1 MAALLQQALERT
13 EINKLPKAIQN
24 KLEKVLSEQQTE
36 IDSLKSQHERY
47 KADCEQQYF
56 SLEKKLAESQEQF
69 LSQSKEYHSIKEEN
83 GRLVEELKKLKD
95 IEEEQGTTQESKP
108 PRAKYEIEAENRE
121 LSRSLE
127 KRSQEVENLSEDL
140 KRLNDKLVETNTI
153 KMELQLKLDELQ
165 SSEVSIQYREKRM
178 EQEKELLQNQNTW
191 LNSELKSKTDEL
203 NSLSRDKG
211 KEILE
216 LKCSLESK
224 KEEVTRLQDQVN
236 TLKKNND
243 NMQKSTED
251 LMNKLK
257 EAKDQRA
264 SMEEK
269 YRNELNA
276 NLKLCNLYK
285 NAAADSE
292 VKNAE
297 LNRAVEELNKLLKEA
312 MEANKGTDK
321 KLSELQSV
329 REKAESDLHE
339 KVRHLEKELENANT
353 RLADFKRRGV
363 PALTEEELTN
373 LSPTAAAV
381 AKIVKPGMKLM
392 ELYNAFVE
400 AQDQL
405 HLEKLESKRVHKVLD
420 EIVLEVENKA
430 PILKRQREEYENMQ
444 KSMSS
449 LCAKLEQAMKEVHR
463 LQREIDEANKRALGL
478 ERDKQRS
485 ERQLADVSE
494 QVRVLLLE
502 VEEARGN
509 QVVRE
514 DVSSAVSSSSEVQG
528 SRQVAFRSVQ
538 ELQQQNQNMLAQIR
552 DLEEQRERDQNQA
565 KTARKTELEQS
576 LEKVQKEL
584 EQIKEQLNHQKQLA
598 DSATRQRDMYRILL
612 QTAGVELP
620 PQGSD
625 TGSQTTTASRPG
637 PVATRSTPLRAA
649 AAESVQATQAKAALK
664 QLNDAFTTYK
674 KEKAE
679 NDKLLNEQIERLHGQ
694 VSDLLSQKAKLSSQ
708 LEFAYKRY
716 EMLQDNVNGFRRET
730 EALRERNQKM
740 TATHQR
746 HEQIIH
752 TMTQD
757 LREANEKLAM
767 AELRLENIRKEKD
780 ILKQVENRL
789 AQEKESILTEQR
801 GQNLLLTNLKSIQLT
816 MERSETETKQRYSNQ
831 IQRLEK
837 EIVQLKKKLEQEVEQ
852 RHALERHQDTQLL
865 EAKKQLETQTALHQ
879 KTKELLR
886 TAEQQ
891 VTSMRQQL
899 NNNENQSSAPKQPV
913 RTLPRVSA
921 PGVPQQEVD
930 ELRACLQQAE
940 EQNSDLNE
948 RLKNANTNLEQY
960 RSMVL
965 SLEESVNKEKQL
977 AEQARTSTENQ
988 LKTAR
993 ELNQQL
999 EARLVEAEKEKLE
1012 LQEEKRKAVES
1023 IEERVKELKRSL
1035 TDMQTELQDALQ
1047 RAVEAVA
1054 QEQRAT
1060 QDSKLQAKLAAEAQ
1074 NKYERELML
1083 HAADVEALQA
1093 TKKQGQLSVQSLKQL
1108 EEKAQKA
1115 ASELRQGR
1123 VDWEQKEKRLKEELS
1138 KEQKRAEELQKQ
1150 NTMLHDQME
1159 NLSSKIIASTQQQTA
1174 RESSLNI
1181 SLNEEGKSHEQI
1193 LDILRFV
1200 RREKEIAETRR
1211 EVAEVETLRY
1221 KQRMEYLEGELK
1233 ELQDSLNVEREKL
1246 QVATKTLAQQEDV
1259 MKRMESM
1266 SALTETN
1273 KMLKNEKNRLEHELQ
1288 QTQAKLRK
1296 LEADIKPLQDSNAEL
1311 SEKSGMLQ
1319 AEKRLLEEDVKR
1331 LKTRTQQLL
1340 NQQKD
1345 SDQEESKRLHS
1356 EREAHLK
1363 RIQQLIE
1370 ETGKLKNELARSQ
1383 ASITTAQSQVQNLQE
1398 SLGKVTTERDNLKKE
1413 LEAKTVD
1420 IQEKLKTITQVKK
1433 IGRRYKTQY
1442 EELKEQHDKMVAE
1455 AASKPAQEHEDR
1467 QASVQEIQNLKSS
1480 LSQTQN
1486 RTSELE
1492 TQLDSIQK
1500 TVQER
1505 EAEVKSLQE
1514 QLAQVQPELS
1524 RLRAEIQE
1532 KSNLEEQLRQQ
1543 IADKEE
1549 KTKKAFMGA
1558 KQKINQLNSAKE
1570 QLAKENEELKQQRE
1584 ELEVRMSALK
1594 SQYEGRLSR
1603 QERELRELREQQERH
1618 GDQKDE
1624 AQEPGQSK
1632 VQEAQRS
1639 SDARQIT
1646 LKPTPAAD
1654 RGSAS
1659 ASEPPTANIK
1669 PTPVA
1674 AAPSKPSPI
1683 AGSKSTPRASIRPMI
1698 TPGPVTT
1705 PTATVMPTTQVET
1718 QEALQSTESPMEHV
1732 TVFGSTSGSVRSTSP
1747 NIQTTQPI
1755 LSLQQSQA
1763 TAFVQPTQQQTSP
1776 EPATTIMEAVHS
1788 SQMER
1793 PSTSTAV
1800 FGTVSATAGSS
1811 VPKRVREEEQES
1823 STEVTDTTQDDPTH
1837 PPITKKLRIIR
1848 RIGLEVSSDASG
1860 TEESNDAMGEAPGES
1875 QQPPDASEEAYPVL
1889 GEGDEESLS
1898 QSVPM
1903 DQVSESHPSESQI
1916 SGQDSSEDYKHD
1928 VIIIETDSGTEEEE
1942 EEQGEP
1948 GEYEDDDAE
1957 DEDDEDG
1964 DGGMAEAAED
1974 SNEGSGSADANEAY
1988 EGDEAEGDGAADP
2001 GMDNEESQEASDSI
2015 QKQVDSQS
2023 SGEASVSTLESFP
2036 AEPVRDHQPVPST
2049 TTTTSSLAPRLPQPP
2064 RRSHHTPPPR
2074 LNIHPVPEL
2083 GPPIMQRQ
2091 SGQSRRPS
2099 MSRVP
2104 QLTPGIAS
2112 MQHFFDDDD
2121 RMVPSTPTL
2130 VVPHRTDG
2138 FAEAIHSPQVAGVPR
2153 FRFGPPEDMMPQA
2166 SSSHSDLS
2174 HLATHGG
2181 LGMYESPLF
2190 LPAHEEESGGRS
2202 VPTTPLQV
2210 AAPVT
2215 VFTESHPSD
2224 VSETASQ
2231 SVPMVSTSTTSLT
2244 APGEAVPG
2252 DDGDDVFVG
2261 EAESEGTS
2269 SEACL
2274 EGQSEL
2280 ESAQPTDDASMPS
2293 TSQEPTS
2300 SSADTSTSTGQAK
2313 PASRLLPQHQ
2323 LPRRNQ
2329 IIRRGYDPVF
2339 LHPSSYSYLYSQYII
2354 NHISHKK

>member
-1 MAALLQQALERT
+1 MLQCVGEMAALLQQALERA
-13 EINKLPKAIQN
+13 EINKLPKALQN
-24 KLEKVLSEQQTE
+24 KLEKVLSDQQTE
-36 IDSLKSQHERY
+36 IDSLKSHHEKH

-56 SLEKKLAESQEQF
+56 NLEKKLAETQEQF

-83 GRLVEELKKLKD
+83 GRLSEELKKLKD
-95 IEEEQGTTQESKP
+95 IEEEQGKTPESKP

-121 LSRSLE
+121 LSRMLE

-165 SSEVSIQYREKRM
+165 SSKVSIEYREKRM

-191 LNSELKSKTDEL
+191 LNTELKSKTDEL
-203 NSLSRDKG
+203 FTLSREKG

-216 LKCSLESK
+216 LRCSLESK

-243 NMQKSTED
+243 SMQKSTED

-257 EAKDQRA
+257 EAKDQRT

-269 YRNELNA
+269 YCNELNA

-285 NAAADSE
+285 GAASDAE
-292 VKNAE
+292 AKNGE
-297 LNRAVEELNKLLKEA
+297 LNRAVEELNKLLKDA
-312 MEANKGTDK
+312 VEANKDTQK
-321 KLSELQSV
+321 KLSELAGM
-329 REKAESDLHE
+329 REKAESELHE
-339 KVRHLEKELENANT
+339 KVRNLEKELENADT

-363 PALTEEELTN
+363 PAFTEEELTSM
-373 LSPTAAAV
+373 SPTAAAV

-405 HLEKLESKRVHKVLD
+405 HLEKLENKRVNKVLD
-420 EIVLEVENKA
+420 EIVLEVETKA
-430 PILKRQREEYENMQ
+430 PILKRQREEYEKMQ
-444 KSMSS
+444 KSMNS

-463 LQREIDEANKRALGL
+463 LEKEREEANKRALEL

-485 ERQLADVSE
+485 QRQLADMSE
-494 QVRVLLLE
+494 QVCVLLVEL
-502 VEEARGN
+502 EEARGN

-514 DVSSAVSSSSEVQG
+514 DVSSVVSSSSEVQG
-528 SRQVAFRSVQ
+528 SRQVAFRTIQ
-538 ELQQQNQNMLAQIR
+538 ELQQQNQNLLAQIR
-552 DLEEQRERDQNQA
+552 DLEEQTERDQNQA
-565 KTARKTELEQS
+565 KTSRQTELEQS
-576 LEKVQKEL
+576 IEKVQKEL
-584 EQIKEQLNHQKQLA
+584 EQFKEQRNHQKQLA
-598 DSATRQRDMYRILL
+598 DSAIRQRDMYRILL

-620 PQGSD
+620 PQGSEGA
-625 TGSQTTTASRPG
+625 GSQSSTTSRPA
-637 PVATRSTPLRAA
+637 PMPTRYPLRAA
-649 AAESVQATQAKAALK
+649 ATESVQATQAKAALK
-664 QLNDAFTTYK
+664 QLNDTFTTYK

-679 NDKLLNEQIERLHGQ
+679 NDKLLNEQIERLRSQ
-694 VSDLLSQKAKLSSQ
+694 VSHLLSQKAKLSSQ
-708 LEFAYKRY
+708 LEFACKRY
-716 EMLQDNVNGFRRET
+716 EMLQENVNAYRREI
-730 EALRERNQKM
+730 EALRERSQKM

-752 TMTQD
+752 TITQD

-767 AELRLENIRKEKD
+767 AEMRIENIRKERD

-816 MERSETETKQRYSNQ
+816 MERSETETKQRYNNQ

-837 EIVQLKKKLEQEVEQ
+837 EIIQLKKKLEQEVEQ
-852 RHALERHQDTQLL
+852 RHTIERNQDTKLL
-865 EAKKQLETQTALHQ
+865 EAKKQLEAQTVLYQ

-886 TAEQQ
+886 SAEQQ
-891 VTSMRQQL
+891 VTSLRPQL
-899 NNNENQSSAPKQPV
+899 NNNDNQNTTPIQPV
-913 RTLPRVSA
+913 RTVPRA

-930 ELRACLQQAE
+930 ELRTRLQQAE
-940 EQNSDLNE
+940 EQNSDLKE
-948 RLKNANTNLEQY
+948 RLKNTTTNVEQY

-977 AEQARTSTENQ
+977 AEQTRSSTDSQ
-988 LKTAR
+988 LKAVQ

-999 EARLVEAEKEKLE
+999 EARLAEAEKEKLE
-1012 LQEEKRKAVES
+1012 LQEEKMKAVES
-1023 IEERVKELKRSL
+1023 VEERVKELKRSV
-1035 TDMQTELQDALQ
+1035 TDMQTELQEALQ
-1047 RAVEAVA
+1047 RAAAAVT
-1054 QEQRAT
+1054 QEQIAT

-1093 TKKQGQLSVQSLKQL
+1093 AKKQGQLSAQNRKQL

-1115 ASELRQGR
+1115 ETELCQIRTK
-1123 VDWEQKEKRLKEELS
+1123 WEQQEKRLKEDLS
-1138 KEQKRAEELQKQ
+1138 KEQRRAEELQKQ
-1150 NTMLHDQME
+1150 NSMLHEQME
-1159 NLSSKIIASTQQQTA
+1159 NLNSKMITSVQQQAA
-1174 RESSLNI
+1174 RECSLNI
-1181 SLNEEGKSHEQI
+1181 SLNEEGKSHDQI
-1193 LDILRFV
+1193 QEILRFV
-1200 RREKEIAETRR
+1200 RREKEIAETRL
-1211 EVAEVETLRY
+1211 EVAQVETLRY
-1221 KQRMEYLEGELK
+1221 KQRMEYLEGEMK
-1233 ELQDSLNVEREKL
+1233 ELQDSLTAEREKL
-1246 QVATKTLAQQEDV
+1246 QVTAKTMAQQED
-1259 MKRMESM
+1259 MIKRMESM

-1288 QTQAKLRK
+1288 QTRAKIRK
-1296 LEADIKPLQDSNAEL
+1296 LEADIKPLQDSNSEL

-1340 NQQKD
+1340 SQQKD
-1345 SDQEESKRLHS
+1345 SDQEESKKLHS

-1363 RIQQLIE
+1363 RIQQLTE
-1370 ETGKLKNELARSQ
+1370 ETGKLKNEVARSQ
-1383 ASITTAQSQVQNLQE
+1383 VSISTTQSQVQNLQD
-1398 SLGKVTTERDNLKKE
+1398 SLGKVTTERDSLKKE
-1413 LEAKTVD
+1413 LEAKTLD

-1442 EELKEQHDKMVAE
+1442 EELKEQHDKMVAD
-1455 AASKPAQEHEDR
+1455 AAAKPTQQEEH
-1467 QASVQEIQNLKSS
+1467 QATVQEIENLKRS
-1480 LSQTQN
+1480 LSQAQS

-1492 TQLDSIQK
+1492 TQLDSKQK
-1500 TVQER
+1500 TVQEL

-1514 QLAQVQPELS
+1514 QLAQVQPELT
-1524 RLRAEIQE
+1524 RIRAELQD
-1532 KSNLEEQLRQQ
+1532 KSKLEEQLRQQ

-1570 QLAKENEELKQQRE
+1570 RLSKENEELKLQRE
-1584 ELEVRMSALK
+1584 ELEVRVSALK

-1618 GDQKDE
+1618 GDQRDE
-1624 AQEPGQSK
+1624 AQEPSQSK
-1632 VQEAQRS
+1632 AQDAQRS
-1639 SDARQIT
+1639 SEARQIT

-1659 ASEPPTANIK
+1659 TSEPPTANIK

-1674 AAPSKPSPI
+1674 GAPSKPSPI

-1698 TPGPVTT
+1698 TPAPVTT
-1705 PTATVMPTTQVET
+1705 PTATVMPTTQLET
-1718 QEALQSTESPMEHV
+1718 QEALQSTESQIEHV

-1755 LSLQQSQA
+1755 INLQQSQA
-1763 TAFVQPTQQQTSP
+1763 TAFVQPTQQQASQ
-1776 EPATTIMEAVHS
+1776 EAAATIMEAVHS

-1800 FGTVSATAGSS
+1800 FGTVSATTSSS

-1823 STEVTDTTQDDPTH
+1823 SSTEVTDNTQEDPAH
-1837 PPITKKLRIIR
+1837 PPIAKKLRIVR
-1848 RIGLEVSSDASG
+1848 RVGLEDASG
-1860 TEESNDAMGEAPGES
+1860 TEESNDTMGETSAEVY
-1875 QQPPDASEEAYPVL
+1875 QPPDASEEGYPVL
-1889 GEGDEESLS
+1889 GKADEESLS

-1903 DQVSESHPSESQI
+1903 DQVSESQPSESQI
-1916 SGQDSSEDYKHD
+1916 SGQESSEDYKQD
-1928 VIIIETDSGTEEEE
+1928 IIVIETDSGTEEEE
-1942 EEQGEP
+1942 QEEP
-1948 GEYEDDDAE
+1948 GQYEEDDDAE
-1957 DEDDEDG
+1957 DDEEEDEDG
-1964 DGGMAEAAED
+1964 DEGMAEAAED
-1974 SNEGSGSADANEAY
+1974 SNEGGGSGDANEAY
-1988 EGDEAEGDGAADP
+1988 EEDEAEDGGAADP
-2001 GMDNEESQEASDSI
+2001 GIDNEESQEASDSI
-2015 QKQVDSQS
+2015 QKQADSQS
-2023 SGEASVSTLESFP
+2023 SGEASISTMEPLP
-2036 AEPVRDHQPVPST
+2036 AAEPVREQQPVPST
-2049 TTTTSSLAPRLPQPP
+2049 TTSSLGPRLPQSP
-2064 RRSHHTPPPR
+2064 RRPHHTPPPR

-2104 QLTPGIAS
+2104 QLTPGIGS
-2112 MQHFFDDDD
+2112 TQHFFDDDD

-2153 FRFGPPEDMMPQA
+2153 FRFGPPEDLMPQA

-2190 LPAHEEESGGRS
+2190 LPSHDDESGGRS

-2224 VSETASQ
+2224 VAETASQ
-2231 SVPMVSTSTTSLT
+2231 SVPMVSTSTASLT
-2244 APGEAVPG
+2244 APGEAVTG
-2252 DDGDDVFVG
+2252 DDGDDVFVA

-2269 SEACL
+2269 GEACL
-2274 EGQSEL
+2274 ESQSEM
-2280 ESAQPTDDASMPS
+2280 ESAQPSDDASLPS

-2300 SSADTSTSTGQAK
+2300 SSADTCTTSSGQTK

-2323 LPRRNQ
+2323 LSGRSQ
-2329 IIRRGYDPVF
+2329 LIRRGMGFSRGGRGRGLNRGTP
-2339 LHPSSYSYLYSQYII
+2339 I
-2354 NHISHKK
+2354 

>member
-47 KADCEQQYF
+47 KADC
-56 SLEKKLAESQEQF
+56 
-69 LSQSKEYHSIKEEN
+69 
-83 GRLVEELKKLKD
+83 GD
-95 IEEEQGTTQESKP
+95 KP

-121 LSRSLE
+121 LSRLLE

-165 SSEVSIQYREKRM
+165 SSEVSIQYRKKRM

-203 NSLSRDKG
+203 YALSRDKG
-211 KEILE
+211 KEILQ

-257 EAKDQRA
+257 EAKVQRA

-285 NAAADSE
+285 NAATDSE
-292 VKNAE
+292 VKSAE
-297 LNRAVEELNKLLKEA
+297 LSRAVEELNKLLKEA
-312 MEANKGTDK
+312 MEANKGTEK

-339 KVRHLEKELENANT
+339 KVGHLEEELENANT
-353 RLADFKRRGV
+353 RLADLKRRGV

-405 HLEKLESKRVHKVLD
+405 HLEKLENKHVHKVLD
-420 EIVLEVENKA
+420 EIVLEVETKA

-444 KSMSS
+444 KSMTS

-463 LQREIDEANKRALGL
+463 LQKETDEANKRALGL

-485 ERQLADVSE
+485 ERQLADMSE
-494 QVRVLLLE
+494 QVCVLLVE

-514 DVSSAVSSSSEVQG
+514 DVSSAVSSSSELQG
-528 SRQVAFRSVQ
+528 SRQVAFRSIQ

-565 KTARKTELEQS
+565 KTARQTELERS

-612 QTAGVELP
+612 QTAGVEQNCLFFFFDLLT
-620 PQGSD
+620 QV
-625 TGSQTTTASRPG
+625 RPG
-637 PVATRSTPLRAA
+637 PMATRSTPLRAA

-708 LEFAYKRY
+708 LEFAFKRY
-716 EMLQDNVNGFRRET
+716 DMLQDNVNGFRREI
-730 EALRERNQKM
+730 EAHREKNQKM

-752 TMTQD
+752 TMTLD

-767 AELRLENIRKEKD
+767 AELRIENIRKERD

-789 AQEKESILTEQR
+789 AQEKESVLTEQR

-816 MERSETETKQRYSNQ
+816 MERSETDAKQRYNNQ

-837 EIVQLKKKLEQEVEQ
+837 EIVQLKKKLEQEVER

-865 EAKKQLETQTALHQ
+865 EAKKQLEAQTTLHQ

-891 VTSMRQQL
+891 VTSMRRQL
-899 NNNENQSSAPKQPV
+899 NNNENQSTAPKQPV
-913 RTLPRVSA
+913 RTLPR
-921 PGVPQQEVD
+921 EVD
-930 ELRACLQQAE
+930 ELRSCLQQVE
-940 EQNSDLNE
+940 EQSSDLKE
-948 RLKNANTNLEQY
+948 RLKKANTNLEQY

-977 AEQARTSTENQ
+977 AEQARTSTDSQ

-1012 LQEEKRKAVES
+1012 LQEEKMKAVES
-1023 IEERVKELKRSL
+1023 VEERVKELKRSM

-1093 TKKQGQLSVQSLKQL
+1093 AKKQGQQSVQTLKQF

-1200 RREKEIAETRR
+1200 RREKEIAETRL

-1246 QVATKTLAQQEDV
+1246 QVTTKTLAQQEDI
-1259 MKRMESM
+1259 MKRMEGM

-1288 QTQAKLRK
+1288 QTQAKMRK

-1340 NQQKD
+1340 SQQKD
-1345 SDQEESKRLHS
+1345 SDQEESKKLHS

-1363 RIQQLIE
+1363 RIQQLTE
-1370 ETGKLKNELARSQ
+1370 ETGKLKNEVARSVS
-1383 ASITTAQSQVQNLQE
+1383 SITTAQSQVQTLQD

-1442 EELKEQHDKMVAE
+1442 EELKEQHDKMVVE
-1455 AASKPAQEHEDR
+1455 AASKPAQEHEDH

-1524 RLRAEIQE
+1524 RLRAELQE

-1659 ASEPPTANIK
+1659 TSEPPTANIK

-1674 AAPSKPSPI
+1674 AAPNKPSPI

-1800 FGTVSATAGSS
+1800 FGTGT
-1811 VPKRVREEEQES
+1811 KNNEE
-1823 STEVTDTTQDDPTH
+1823 V
-1837 PPITKKLRIIR
+1837 
-1848 RIGLEVSSDASG
+1848 
-1860 TEESNDAMGEAPGES
+1860 
-1875 QQPPDASEEAYPVL
+1875 
-1889 GEGDEESLS
+1889 
-1898 QSVPM
+1898 
-1903 DQVSESHPSESQI
+1903 
-1916 SGQDSSEDYKHD
+1916 
-1928 VIIIETDSGTEEEE
+1928 
-1942 EEQGEP
+1942 
-1948 GEYEDDDAE
+1948 YEDDDA
-1957 DEDDEDG
+1957 EDDEDG
-1964 DGGMAEAAED
+1964 DGGMTEAAEE

-1988 EGDEAEGDGAADP
+1988 EGDEAEVTP
-2001 GMDNEESQEASDSI
+2001 TFL
-2015 QKQVDSQS
+2015 
-2023 SGEASVSTLESFP
+2023 TLRCIKLLVFW
-2036 AEPVRDHQPVPST
+2036 VLQ
-2049 TTTTSSLAPRLPQPP
+2049 
-2064 RRSHHTPPPR
+2064 
-2074 LNIHPVPEL
+2074 
-2083 GPPIMQRQ
+2083 
-2091 SGQSRRPS
+2091 
-2099 MSRVP
+2099 
-2104 QLTPGIAS
+2104 
-2112 MQHFFDDDD
+2112 QHFFDDDD

-2153 FRFGPPEDMMPQA
+2153 FRFGPPEDMMHQA

-2190 LPAHEEESGGRS
+2190 LPAHDEESGGRS

-2215 VFTESHPSD
+2215 VFTESHSS

-2231 SVPMVSTSTTSLT
+2231 SVPMVSTTTTSLT

-2261 EAESEGTS
+2261 EAESEG
-2269 SEACL
+2269 EACL

-2280 ESAQPTDDASMPS
+2280 ESAQPTDDASLPS

-2300 SSADTSTSTGQAK
+2300 SSAGTHHFTDFMALYDIIKGGIPCMGTSPGRETSGFC
-2313 PASRLLPQHQ
+2313 SCF
-2323 LPRRNQ
+2323 
-2329 IIRRGYDPVF
+2329 IRDAPILILRSCTRTRKNAPIPNSV
-2339 LHPSSYSYLYSQYII
+2339 
-2354 NHISHKK
+2354 

>member
-1 MAALLQQALERT
+1 MAALLQQTLERS

-56 SLEKKLAESQEQF
+56 NLEKKLAESQEQF

-83 GRLVEELKKLKD
+83 SRLSEELKKLKD
-95 IEEEQGTTQESKP
+95 IEEEQGTTQESTP

-121 LSRSLE
+121 LSRMLE

-140 KRLNDKLVETNTI
+140 KRLNDKLGETSTI

-165 SSEVSIQYREKRM
+165 SSEVSIQHREKRM

-203 NSLSRDKG
+203 YTVSRDKG

-216 LKCSLESK
+216 LRCSLETK

-257 EAKDQRA
+257 EAKEQRA

-285 NAAADSE
+285 DAAADSE
-292 VKNAE
+292 SKNAE

-312 MEANKGTDK
+312 MEANKGTEK
-321 KLSELQSV
+321 KLSELRGV

-339 KVRHLEKELENANT
+339 KVRNLEKELENANT
-353 RLADFKRRGV
+353 RLAEFKRRGV

-405 HLEKLESKRVHKVLD
+405 HLEKLESKRVNKVLD
-420 EIVLEVENKA
+420 EIVLEVETKA

-444 KSMSS
+444 KSMTS
-449 LCAKLEQAMKEVHR
+449 LCSKLEQAMKEVHR
-463 LQREIDEANKRALGL
+463 LQKETDEANKRALGL
-478 ERDKQRS
+478 ERDNQRS
-485 ERQLADVSE
+485 KRQLADMSE
-494 QVRVLLLE
+494 QVSVLLVE

-514 DVSSAVSSSSEVQG
+514 DLSSAVSSSSEVQG

-538 ELQQQNQNMLAQIR
+538 ELQQQNQNLLAQIR

-565 KTARKTELEQS
+565 KTARQTELEQS

-584 EQIKEQLNHQKQLA
+584 EQIKEQQNHQKQLA
-598 DSATRQRDMYRILL
+598 DSAIRQRDMYRILL

-620 PQGSD
+620 PQGSEA
-625 TGSQTTTASRPG
+625 GSQSTTPNRPG
-637 PVATRSTPLRAA
+637 PMSTRSTPLRSAA
-649 AAESVQATQAKAALK
+649 SESFQATQAKAALK
-664 QLNDAFTTYK
+664 QLNDAFVTYK

-679 NDKLLNEQIERLHGQ
+679 NDKLLNEQIERLRGQ

-708 LEFAYKRY
+708 LEFAFKRY
-716 EMLQDNVNGFRRET
+716 EMLQENVNGFRREI
-730 EALRERNQKM
+730 EALREKNQKM
-740 TATHQR
+740 SATHQR

-757 LREANEKLAM
+757 LREANEKLTM
-767 AELRLENIRKEKD
+767 AELRVENIRKERD

-789 AQEKESILTEQR
+789 SQEKESVLTEQR
-801 GQNLLLTNLKSIQLT
+801 GQNLLLTNLKSIQLMT
-816 MERSETETKQRYSNQ
+816 ERSETETKQRYNNH

-837 EIVQLKKKLEQEVEQ
+837 EIIQLKKKLEQEVEQ
-852 RHALERHQDTQLL
+852 RHALERNQDAQLL
-865 EAKKQLETQTALHQ
+865 EVKKQLEAQTALHQ

-891 VTSMRQQL
+891 ATSMRQQL
-899 NNNENQSSAPKQPV
+899 NNENLGTAPKQPV

-930 ELRACLQQAE
+930 ELQARLQQAE
-940 EQNSDLNE
+940 EQNSDLKE
-948 RLKNANTNLEQY
+948 RLKNTTTNVEQY

-977 AEQARTSTENQ
+977 AEQARTSIDSQ

-999 EARLVEAEKEKLE
+999 EARLLEAEKEKLE
-1012 LQEEKRKAVES
+1012 LQEEKMKAVES
-1023 IEERVKELKRSL
+1023 VEERVKELKRSM

-1047 RAVEAVA
+1047 RAAAAVA

-1083 HAADVEALQA
+1083 HAADVEALQTA
-1093 TKKQGQLSVQSLKQL
+1093 KKQGQLSAQNLKQL
-1108 EEKAQKA
+1108 EDKAQKA
-1115 ASELRQGR
+1115 ASELHQGR
-1123 VDWEQKEKRLKEELS
+1123 TNWEQQEKRLREELS

-1150 NTMLHDQME
+1150 NTMLHEQME
-1159 NLSSKIIASTQQQTA
+1159 NLSSKITASTQQQTA

-1200 RREKEIAETRR
+1200 RREKEIAETRL

-1233 ELQDSLNVEREKL
+1233 ELQDSLNAEREKL
-1246 QVATKTLAQQEDV
+1246 QVTTKTLTQQEDM

-1288 QTQAKLRK
+1288 QTKAKMRK
-1296 LEADIKPLQDSNAEL
+1296 LEADIKPLLDSNAEL

-1319 AEKRLLEEDVKR
+1319 AEKKLLEDDVKR
-1331 LKTRTQQLL
+1331 LKARTQQLL
-1340 NQQKD
+1340 SQQKD
-1345 SDQEESKRLHS
+1345 TDQEESKKLNS

-1363 RIQQLIE
+1363 RIQQLTE
-1370 ETGKLKNELARSQ
+1370 ETGKLKNEVARSQ
-1383 ASITTAQSQVQNLQE
+1383 ASITTAQSQVQNLQD

-1413 LEAKTVD
+1413 LEAKTLD

-1433 IGRRYKTQY
+1433 IGRRYKTQF

-1455 AASKPAQEHEDR
+1455 AASKPAQEQEDR

-1480 LSQTQN
+1480 LSQAQN
-1486 RTSELE
+1486 RSSELE
-1492 TQLDSIQK
+1492 TQLENIQK

-1505 EAEVKSLQE
+1505 EAEVKTLQE
-1514 QLAQVQPELS
+1514 QLAQVQPELN
-1524 RLRAEIQE
+1524 RLRAELQE
-1532 KSNLEEQLRQQ
+1532 KGNLEEQLRQQ

-1570 QLAKENEELKQQRE
+1570 QLVKENEELKQQRE

-1618 GDQKDE
+1618 GEQRDE

-1639 SDARQIT
+1639 SDPRQIT
-1646 LKPTPAAD
+1646 LKPTPTTD

-1659 ASEPPTANIK
+1659 TSEPPTANIK

-1674 AAPSKPSPI
+1674 ATPSKPSPI
-1683 AGSKSTPRASIRPMI
+1683 AGSKSTPRASIRPMV
-1698 TPGPVTT
+1698 TPAPVTT

-1718 QEALQSTESPMEHV
+1718 QEALQSIEGPLEHV

-1747 NIQTTQPI
+1747 NIQTTQPM
-1755 LSLQQSQA
+1755 LSLQQNQA
-1763 TAFVQPTQQQTSP
+1763 TAFVQPTQQQASQ
-1776 EPATTIMEAVHS
+1776 ESATTIMEAVHS

-1823 STEVTDTTQDDPTH
+1823 STEVTDTTTDDPTH
-1837 PPITKKLRIIR
+1837 PPINKKIRIIR
-1848 RIGLEVSSDASG
+1848 RVGLEDASG
-1860 TEESNDAMGEAPGES
+1860 TEESNDAMGETSGEV
-1875 QQPPDASEEAYPVL
+1875 QQPSDASEEAYPVL
-1889 GEGDEESLS
+1889 AEGDEESLS

-1903 DQVSESHPSESQI
+1903 DQVSESQPSESQI
-1916 SGQDSSEDYKHD
+1916 SGQDSSEEYKHD

-1942 EEQGEP
+1942 EQEEEP
-1948 GEYEDDDAE
+1948 GQYEDDDDAE
-1957 DEDDEDG
+1957 DDEDEDG
-1964 DGGMAEAAED
+1964 DGGMAEAAEE

-1988 EGDEAEGDGAADP
+1988 EGDEAEGGGAADP
-2001 GMDNEESQEASDSI
+2001 GIDNEERQEASGSI
-2015 QKQVDSQS
+2015 QKQADSQS
-2023 SGEASVSTLESFP
+2023 SGEASVSTLEAFP
-2036 AEPVRDHQPVPST
+2036 AEPVREHQPVPST
-2049 TTTTSSLAPRLPQPP
+2049 TTSCLGPRLPQSP
-2064 RRSHHTPPPR
+2064 RRPHHTPPPR
-2074 LNIHPVPEL
+2074 LNIHPIPEL

-2091 SGQSRRPS
+2091 PGQSRRPS
-2099 MSRVP
+2099 MSRAP
-2104 QLTPGIAS
+2104 QLTPGIGS

-2181 LGMYESPLF
+2181 LGMYECPLF
-2190 LPAHEEESGGRS
+2190 LPAHDEESGGRS

-2231 SVPMVSTSTTSLT
+2231 SVPMVSTSTGSLT

-2252 DDGDDVFVG
+2252 DDGDDVFVA
-2261 EAESEGTS
+2261 EAESEGAS

-2280 ESAQPTDDASMPS
+2280 ESTQPLDDASLPS

-2300 SSADTSTSTGQAK
+2300 SSADTSTSTSTGQAK

-2329 IIRRGYDPVF
+2329 LIRRGIDFPRGGRGRG
-2339 LHPSSYSYLYSQYII
+2339 LNRGTPI
-2354 NHISHKK
+2354 

>member
-83 GRLVEELKKLKD
+83 GRLAEELKKLKD
-95 IEEEQGTTQESKP
+95 IEEDKP

-121 LSRSLE
+121 LSRLLE

-165 SSEVSIQYREKRM
+165 SSEVSIQYRKKRM

-203 NSLSRDKG
+203 YALSRDKG
-211 KEILE
+211 KEILQ

-257 EAKDQRA
+257 EAKVQRA

-292 VKNAE
+292 VKSAE
-297 LNRAVEELNKLLKEA
+297 LSRAVEELNKLLKEA
-312 MEANKGTDK
+312 MEANKGTEK
-321 KLSELQSV
+321 KLSELQGV

-339 KVRHLEKELENANT
+339 KVGHLEKELENANT

-405 HLEKLESKRVHKVLD
+405 HLEKLENKHVHKVLD
-420 EIVLEVENKA
+420 EIVLEVETKA

-444 KSMSS
+444 KSMTS

-463 LQREIDEANKRALGL
+463 LQKETDEANKRALGL

-485 ERQLADVSE
+485 ERQLADMSE
-494 QVRVLLLE
+494 QVRVLLVE

-528 SRQVAFRSVQ
+528 SWQVAFRSVQ
-538 ELQQQNQNMLAQIR
+538 ELQQQNQNMLAQSR

-565 KTARKTELEQS
+565 KTARQTELEQS

-625 TGSQTTTASRPG
+625 AGSQSTTASRPG
-637 PVATRSTPLRAA
+637 PMATRSTPLRSA

-708 LEFAYKRY
+708 LEFAFKRY
-716 EMLQDNVNGFRRET
+716 DMLQDNVNGFRREI
-730 EALRERNQKM
+730 EAHREKNQKM

-767 AELRLENIRKEKD
+767 AELRIENIRKERD

-789 AQEKESILTEQR
+789 AQEKESVLTEQR

-816 MERSETETKQRYSNQ
+816 MERSETDAKQRYNNQ

-837 EIVQLKKKLEQEVEQ
+837 EIVQLKKKLEQEVER

-865 EAKKQLETQTALHQ
+865 EAKKQLEVQTALHQ

-899 NNNENQSSAPKQPV
+899 NNNENQSTAPKQPV
-913 RTLPRVSA
+913 ILCAVSA

-930 ELRACLQQAE
+930 ELRSCLQQVE
-940 EQNSDLNE
+940 EQNSDLKE

-977 AEQARTSTENQ
+977 AEQARTSTDSQ

-1012 LQEEKRKAVES
+1012 LQEEKMKAVES
-1023 IEERVKELKRSL
+1023 VEERVKELKRSM

-1060 QDSKLQAKLAAEAQ
+1060 QDSKQQAKLAAEAQ

-1093 TKKQGQLSVQSLKQL
+1093 AKKQGQQSVQTLKQL

-1115 ASELRQGR
+1115 ASELRQDR

-1200 RREKEIAETRR
+1200 RREKEIAETRL

-1246 QVATKTLAQQEDV
+1246 QVTTKTLAQQEDI

-1288 QTQAKLRK
+1288 QTQAKMRK

-1340 NQQKD
+1340 SQQKD
-1345 SDQEESKRLHS
+1345 SDQEESKKLHS

-1363 RIQQLIE
+1363 RIQQLTE
-1370 ETGKLKNELARSQ
+1370 ETGKLKNEVARSV
-1383 ASITTAQSQVQNLQE
+1383 SQSQVQTLQD

-1455 AASKPAQEHEDR
+1455 AASKPALEHEDH

-1524 RLRAEIQE
+1524 RLRAELQE

-1570 QLAKENEELKQQRE
+1570 QLAKDNEELKQQRE

-1654 RGSAS
+1654 RGSANT
-1659 ASEPPTANIK
+1659 SEPPTANIK

-1763 TAFVQPTQQQTSP
+1763 TAFVQPTQQHTSP

-1793 PSTSTAV
+1793 PSTSTTV

-1823 STEVTDTTQDDPTH
+1823 STEVTDTTQDDSTH

-1848 RIGLEVSSDASG
+1848 IGLEDASG

-1898 QSVPM
+1898 QSVLM
-1903 DQVSESHPSESQI
+1903 DQVSESQPSETQI
-1916 SGQDSSEDYKHD
+1916 SGQDSSEEYRHD
-1928 VIIIETDSGTEEEE
+1928 VIIIDTDSGTEEEE
-1942 EEQGEP
+1942 EEEQGEP
-1948 GEYEDDDAE
+1948 GQV
-1957 DEDDEDG
+1957 
-1964 DGGMAEAAED
+1964 
-1974 SNEGSGSADANEAY
+1974 SVFLR
-1988 EGDEAEGDGAADP
+1988 EGDGAADP
-2001 GMDNEESQEASDSI
+2001 GIDNEESQEASDSI
-2015 QKQVDSQS
+2015 QKQADSQS
-2023 SGEASVSTLESFP
+2023 SGTKTNTIHSFR
-2036 AEPVRDHQPVPST
+2036 AATNYYFDNRLV
-2049 TTTTSSLAPRLPQPP
+2049 APRRP
-2064 RRSHHTPPPR
+2064 HHTPPPR

-2099 MSRVP
+2099 MSRAP
-2104 QLTPGIAS
+2104 QLTPGIGS

-2190 LPAHEEESGGRS
+2190 LPAHDEESGGRS

-2261 EAESEGTS
+2261 EAESEGAS

-2280 ESAQPTDDASMPS
+2280 ESAQPTDDASLPS
-2293 TSQEPTS
+2293 TCQEPTS
-2300 SSADTSTSTGQAK
+2300 SSSGSVSQSF
-2313 PASRLLPQHQ
+2313 PAGGVFPRGSRG
-2323 LPRRNQ
+2323 
-2329 IIRRGYDPVF
+2329 RGLNRGTP
-2339 LHPSSYSYLYSQYII
+2339 L
-2354 NHISHKK
+2354 

>member
-83 GRLVEELKKLKD
+83 GRL
-95 IEEEQGTTQESKP
+95 G
-108 PRAKYEIEAENRE
+108 KYCA
-121 LSRSLE
+121 LCS
-127 KRSQEVENLSEDL
+127 DL

-165 SSEVSIQYREKRM
+165 SSEVSIQYRKKRM

-203 NSLSRDKG
+203 YALSRDKG
-211 KEILE
+211 KEILQ

-257 EAKDQRA
+257 EAKVQRA

-292 VKNAE
+292 VKSAE
-297 LNRAVEELNKLLKEA
+297 LSRAVEELNKLLKEA
-312 MEANKGTDK
+312 MEANKGTEK
-321 KLSELQSV
+321 KLSELQGV

-339 KVRHLEKELENANT
+339 KVGHLEKELENANT

-405 HLEKLESKRVHKVLD
+405 HLEKLENKHVHKVLD
-420 EIVLEVENKA
+420 EIVLEVETKA

-444 KSMSS
+444 KSMTS

-463 LQREIDEANKRALGL
+463 LQKETDEANKRALGL

-485 ERQLADVSE
+485 ERQLADMSE
-494 QVRVLLLE
+494 QVRVLLVE

-528 SRQVAFRSVQ
+528 SWQVAFRSVQ
-538 ELQQQNQNMLAQIR
+538 ELQQQNQNMLAQSR

-565 KTARKTELEQS
+565 KTARQTELEQS

-625 TGSQTTTASRPG
+625 AGSQSTTASRPG
-637 PVATRSTPLRAA
+637 PMATRSTPLRSA

-708 LEFAYKRY
+708 LEFAFKRY
-716 EMLQDNVNGFRRET
+716 DMLQDNVNGFRREI
-730 EALRERNQKM
+730 EAHREKNQKM

-767 AELRLENIRKEKD
+767 AELRIENIRKERD

-789 AQEKESILTEQR
+789 AQEKESVLTEQR

-816 MERSETETKQRYSNQ
+816 MERSETDAKQRYNNQ

-837 EIVQLKKKLEQEVEQ
+837 EIVQLKKKLEQEVER

-865 EAKKQLETQTALHQ
+865 EAKKQLEVQTALHQ

-899 NNNENQSSAPKQPV
+899 NNNENQSTVILCA
-913 RTLPRVSA
+913 VSA

-930 ELRACLQQAE
+930 ELRSCLQQVE
-940 EQNSDLNE
+940 EQNSDLKE

-977 AEQARTSTENQ
+977 AEQARTSTDSQ

-1012 LQEEKRKAVES
+1012 LQEEKMKAVES
-1023 IEERVKELKRSL
+1023 VEERELKRSM

-1060 QDSKLQAKLAAEAQ
+1060 QDSKQQAKLAAEAQ

-1093 TKKQGQLSVQSLKQL
+1093 AKKQGQQSVQTLKQL

-1115 ASELRQGR
+1115 ASELRQDR

-1200 RREKEIAETRR
+1200 RREKEIAETRL

-1246 QVATKTLAQQEDV
+1246 QVTTKTLAQQEDI

-1288 QTQAKLRK
+1288 QTQAKMRK

-1340 NQQKD
+1340 SQQKD
-1345 SDQEESKRLHS
+1345 SDQEESKKLHS

-1363 RIQQLIE
+1363 RIQQLTE
-1370 ETGKLKNELARSQ
+1370 ETGKLKNEVARSVS
-1383 ASITTAQSQVQNLQE
+1383 SITTAQSQVQTLQD

-1455 AASKPAQEHEDR
+1455 AASKPALEHEDH

-1524 RLRAEIQE
+1524 RLRAELQE

-1570 QLAKENEELKQQRE
+1570 QLAKDNEELKQQRE

-1654 RGSAS
+1654 RGSANT
-1659 ASEPPTANIK
+1659 SEPPTANIK

-1763 TAFVQPTQQQTSP
+1763 TAFVQPTQQHTSP

-1793 PSTSTAV
+1793 PSTSTTV

-1823 STEVTDTTQDDPTH
+1823 STEVTDTTQDDSTH

-1848 RIGLEVSSDASG
+1848 IGLEVSSVCTCA
-1860 TEESNDAMGEAPGES
+1860 T
-1875 QQPPDASEEAYPVL
+1875 
-1889 GEGDEESLS
+1889 
-1898 QSVPM
+1898 
-1903 DQVSESHPSESQI
+1903 
-1916 SGQDSSEDYKHD
+1916 
-1928 VIIIETDSGTEEEE
+1928 
-1942 EEQGEP
+1942 
-1948 GEYEDDDAE
+1948 YEDDAE

-1964 DGGMAEAAED
+1964 DGGMAEAAEE

-2001 GMDNEESQEASDSI
+2001 GIDNEESQEASDSI
-2015 QKQVDSQS
+2015 QKQADSQS
-2023 SGEASVSTLESFP
+2023 SGTKTNTIHSFR
-2036 AEPVRDHQPVPST
+2036 AATNYYFDN
-2049 TTTTSSLAPRLPQPP
+2049 RLVVFWVLQ
-2064 RRSHHTPPPR
+2064 
-2074 LNIHPVPEL
+2074 
-2083 GPPIMQRQ
+2083 
-2091 SGQSRRPS
+2091 
-2099 MSRVP
+2099 
-2104 QLTPGIAS
+2104 
-2112 MQHFFDDDD
+2112 QHFFDDDD

-2190 LPAHEEESGGRS
+2190 LPAHDEESGGRS

-2261 EAESEGTS
+2261 EAESEGAS

-2280 ESAQPTDDASMPS
+2280 ESAQPTDDASLPS
-2293 TSQEPTS
+2293 TCQEPTS
-2300 SSADTSTSTGQAK
+2300 SSLQRVKAVSMGDGM
-2313 PASRLLPQHQ
+2313 
-2323 LPRRNQ
+2323 
-2329 IIRRGYDPVF
+2329 
-2339 LHPSSYSYLYSQYII
+2339 PSSSVILRAGLALLVLGFSSQ
-2354 NHISHKK
+2354 KK

>member
-83 GRLVEELKKLKD
+83 GRL
-95 IEEEQGTTQESKP
+95 G
-108 PRAKYEIEAENRE
+108 KYCA
-121 LSRSLE
+121 LCS
-127 KRSQEVENLSEDL
+127 DL

-165 SSEVSIQYREKRM
+165 SSEVSIQYRKKRM

-203 NSLSRDKG
+203 YALSRDKG
-211 KEILE
+211 KEILQ

-257 EAKDQRA
+257 EAKVQRA

-292 VKNAE
+292 VKSAE
-297 LNRAVEELNKLLKEA
+297 LSRAVEELNKLLKEA
-312 MEANKGTDK
+312 MEANKGTEK
-321 KLSELQSV
+321 KLSELQGV

-339 KVRHLEKELENANT
+339 KVGHLEKELENANT

-405 HLEKLESKRVHKVLD
+405 HLEKLENKHVHKVLD
-420 EIVLEVENKA
+420 EIVLEVETKA

-444 KSMSS
+444 KSMTS

-463 LQREIDEANKRALGL
+463 LQKETDEANKRALGL

-485 ERQLADVSE
+485 ERQLADMSE
-494 QVRVLLLE
+494 QVRVLLVE

-514 DVSSAVSSSSEVQG
+514 DVSSARRFRRSWSSEVQG
-528 SRQVAFRSVQ
+528 SCQVAFRSVQ

-552 DLEEQRERDQNQA
+552 DLEEQ
-565 KTARKTELEQS
+565 TELEQS

-620 PQGSD
+620 PQD
-625 TGSQTTTASRPG
+625 AGSQSTTASRPG
-637 PVATRSTPLRAA
+637 PMATRSTPLRSA

-708 LEFAYKRY
+708 LEFAFKRY
-716 EMLQDNVNGFRRET
+716 DMLQDNVNGFRREI
-730 EALRERNQKM
+730 EAHREKNQKM

-767 AELRLENIRKEKD
+767 AELRIENIRKERD

-789 AQEKESILTEQR
+789 AQEKESVLTEQR

-816 MERSETETKQRYSNQ
+816 MERSETDAKQRYNNQ

-837 EIVQLKKKLEQEVEQ
+837 EIVQLKKKLEQEVER

-865 EAKKQLETQTALHQ
+865 EAKKQLEVQTALHQ

-899 NNNENQSSAPKQPV
+899 NNNENQI
-913 RTLPRVSA
+913 SA

-930 ELRACLQQAE
+930 ELRSCLQQVE
-940 EQNSDLNE
+940 EQNSDLKE

-977 AEQARTSTENQ
+977 AEQARTSTDSQ

-1012 LQEEKRKAVES
+1012 LQEEKMKAVES
-1023 IEERVKELKRSL
+1023 VEERVKELKRSM

-1060 QDSKLQAKLAAEAQ
+1060 QDSKQQAKLAAEAQ

-1093 TKKQGQLSVQSLKQL
+1093 AKKQGQQSVQTLKQL

-1115 ASELRQGR
+1115 ASELRQDR
-1123 VDWEQKEKRLKEELS
+1123 VDWEQKEKRLKVKSLMFIT
-1138 KEQKRAEELQKQ
+1138 KQAEELQKQ

-1200 RREKEIAETRR
+1200 RREKEIAETRL

-1246 QVATKTLAQQEDV
+1246 QVTTKTLAQQEDI

-1288 QTQAKLRK
+1288 QTQAKMRK

-1340 NQQKD
+1340 SQQKD
-1345 SDQEESKRLHS
+1345 SDQEESKKLHS

-1363 RIQQLIE
+1363 RIQQLTE
-1370 ETGKLKNELARSQ
+1370 ETGKLKNEVARSVQ
-1383 ASITTAQSQVQNLQE
+1383 ASITTAQSQVQTLQD

-1455 AASKPAQEHEDR
+1455 AASKPALEHEDH

-1524 RLRAEIQE
+1524 RLRAELQE

-1570 QLAKENEELKQQRE
+1570 QLAKDNEELKQQRE

-1603 QERELRELREQQERH
+1603 QERELRELREARY
-1618 GDQKDE
+1618 K
-1624 AQEPGQSK
+1624 
-1632 VQEAQRS
+1632 AQRS

-1654 RGSAS
+1654 RGSANT
-1659 ASEPPTANIK
+1659 SEPPTANIK

-1763 TAFVQPTQQQTSP
+1763 TAFVQPTQQHTSP

-1793 PSTSTAV
+1793 PSTSTTV

-1823 STEVTDTTQDDPTH
+1823 STEVTDTTQDDSTH

-1848 RIGLEVSSDASG
+1848 IGLEVSSVCTCATCFIISDRVFW
-1860 TEESNDAMGEAPGES
+1860 
-1875 QQPPDASEEAYPVL
+1875 VL
-1889 GEGDEESLS
+1889 
-1898 QSVPM
+1898 Q
-1903 DQVSESHPSESQI
+1903 
-1916 SGQDSSEDYKHD
+1916 
-1928 VIIIETDSGTEEEE
+1928 
-1942 EEQGEP
+1942 
-1948 GEYEDDDAE
+1948 
-1957 DEDDEDG
+1957 
-1964 DGGMAEAAED
+1964 
-1974 SNEGSGSADANEAY
+1974 
-1988 EGDEAEGDGAADP
+1988 
-2001 GMDNEESQEASDSI
+2001 
-2015 QKQVDSQS
+2015 
-2023 SGEASVSTLESFP
+2023 
-2036 AEPVRDHQPVPST
+2036 
-2049 TTTTSSLAPRLPQPP
+2049 
-2064 RRSHHTPPPR
+2064 
-2074 LNIHPVPEL
+2074 
-2083 GPPIMQRQ
+2083 
-2091 SGQSRRPS
+2091 
-2099 MSRVP
+2099 
-2104 QLTPGIAS
+2104 
-2112 MQHFFDDDD
+2112 QHFFDDDD

-2190 LPAHEEESGGRS
+2190 LPAHDEESGGRS

-2261 EAESEGTS
+2261 EAESEGWALTS
-2269 SEACL
+2269 DEACL

-2280 ESAQPTDDASMPS
+2280 ESAQPTDDASLPS
-2293 TSQEPTS
+2293 TCQEPTS
-2300 SSADTSTSTGQAK
+2300 SSAGTHHFTDLPLCFVFSFSGGVF
-2313 PASRLLPQHQ
+2313 PRGSRG
-2323 LPRRNQ
+2323 
-2329 IIRRGYDPVF
+2329 RGLNRGTP
-2339 LHPSSYSYLYSQYII
+2339 L
-2354 NHISHKK
+2354 

>member
-83 GRLVEELKKLKD
+83 GRLEAKRYRGRAGD
-95 IEEEQGTTQESKP
+95 NARGNYDKP

-121 LSRSLE
+121 LSRLLE

-165 SSEVSIQYREKRM
+165 SSEVSIQYRKKRM

-203 NSLSRDKG
+203 YALSRDKG
-211 KEILE
+211 KEILQ

-257 EAKDQRA
+257 EAKVQRA

-285 NAAADSE
+285 NAATDSE
-292 VKNAE
+292 VKSAE
-297 LNRAVEELNKLLKEA
+297 LSRAVEELNKLLKEA
-312 MEANKGTDK
+312 MEANKGTEK

-339 KVRHLEKELENANT
+339 KVGHLEEELENANT
-353 RLADFKRRGV
+353 RLADLKRRGV

-405 HLEKLESKRVHKVLD
+405 HLEKLENKHVHKVLD
-420 EIVLEVENKA
+420 EIVLEVETKA

-444 KSMSS
+444 KSMTS

-463 LQREIDEANKRALGL
+463 LQKETDEANKRALGL

-485 ERQLADVSE
+485 ERQLADMSE
-494 QVRVLLLE
+494 QVCVLLVE

-514 DVSSAVSSSSEVQG
+514 DVSSAVSSSSELQG
-528 SRQVAFRSVQ
+528 SRQVAFRSIQ

-565 KTARKTELEQS
+565 KTARQTELERS

-625 TGSQTTTASRPG
+625 AGSQSTTASRPG
-637 PVATRSTPLRAA
+637 PMATRSTPLRAA

-708 LEFAYKRY
+708 LEFAFKRY
-716 EMLQDNVNGFRRET
+716 DMLQDNVNGFRREI
-730 EALRERNQKM
+730 EAHREKNQKM

-752 TMTQD
+752 TMTLD

-767 AELRLENIRKEKD
+767 AELRIENIRKERD

-789 AQEKESILTEQR
+789 AQEKESVLTEQR

-816 MERSETETKQRYSNQ
+816 MERSETDAKQRYNNQ

-837 EIVQLKKKLEQEVEQ
+837 EIVQLKKKLEQEVER

-865 EAKKQLETQTALHQ
+865 EAKKQLEAQTTLHQ

-891 VTSMRQQL
+891 VTSMRRQL
-899 NNNENQSSAPKQPV
+899 NNNENQSTAPKQPV
-913 RTLPRVSA
+913 ILCAVSA
-921 PGVPQQEVD
+921 PGIPQQEVD
-930 ELRACLQQAE
+930 ELRSCLQQVE
-940 EQNSDLNE
+940 EQSSDLKE
-948 RLKNANTNLEQY
+948 RLKKANTNLEQY

-977 AEQARTSTENQ
+977 AEQARTSTDSQ

-1012 LQEEKRKAVES
+1012 LQEEKMKAVES
-1023 IEERVKELKRSL
+1023 VEERVKELKRSM

-1093 TKKQGQLSVQSLKQL
+1093 AKKQGQQSVQTLKQF

-1200 RREKEIAETRR
+1200 RREKEIAETRL

-1246 QVATKTLAQQEDV
+1246 QVTTKTLAQQEDI
-1259 MKRMESM
+1259 MKRMEGM

-1288 QTQAKLRK
+1288 QTQAKMRK

-1340 NQQKD
+1340 SQQKD
-1345 SDQEESKRLHS
+1345 SDQEESKKLHS

-1363 RIQQLIE
+1363 RIQQLTE
-1370 ETGKLKNELARSQ
+1370 ETGKLKNEVARSV
-1383 ASITTAQSQVQNLQE
+1383 SQSQVQTLQD

-1442 EELKEQHDKMVAE
+1442 EELKEQHDKMVVE
-1455 AASKPAQEHEDR
+1455 AASKPAQEHEDH

-1524 RLRAEIQE
+1524 RLRAELQE

-1659 ASEPPTANIK
+1659 TSEPPTANIK

-1674 AAPSKPSPI
+1674 AAPNKPSPI

-1823 STEVTDTTQDDPTH
+1823 STEVTDTTQDDNTH
-1837 PPITKKLRIIR
+1837 PPITKKLRIM
-1848 RIGLEVSSDASG
+1848 RIGLEDASG

-1898 QSVPM
+1898 QSVLM
-1903 DQVSESHPSESQI
+1903 DQVSESQPSESQI
-1916 SGQDSSEDYKHD
+1916 SGQDSSEEYRHD
-1928 VIIIETDSGTEEEE
+1928 VIIIDTDSGTEEEE

-1948 GEYEDDDAE
+1948 GQV
-1957 DEDDEDG
+1957 
-1964 DGGMAEAAED
+1964 
-1974 SNEGSGSADANEAY
+1974 SGFLR
-1988 EGDEAEGDGAADP
+1988 EGDGAADP
-2001 GMDNEESQEASDSI
+2001 GIDNEESQEASDSI
-2015 QKQVDSQS
+2015 QKQADSQS
-2023 SGEASVSTLESFP
+2023 CGEASICTLESFP
-2036 AEPVRDHQPVPST
+2036 AEPVRETQPVPSIT
-2049 TTTTSSLAPRLPQPP
+2049 ATSSLGPRLPQSP
-2064 RRSHHTPPPR
+2064 RRPHHTPPPR

-2099 MSRVP
+2099 MSRAP
-2104 QLTPGIAS
+2104 QLTPGIGS

-2153 FRFGPPEDMMPQA
+2153 FRFGPPEDMMHQA

-2190 LPAHEEESGGRS
+2190 LPAHDEESGGRS

-2215 VFTESHPSD
+2215 VFTESHSS

-2231 SVPMVSTSTTSLT
+2231 SVPMVSTTTTSLT

-2261 EAESEGTS
+2261 EAESEGAS

-2280 ESAQPTDDASMPS
+2280 ESAQPTDDASLPS

-2300 SSADTSTSTGQAK
+2300 SSAGTHHFTDLSLCFCGVF
-2313 PASRLLPQHQ
+2313 PRGSRG
-2323 LPRRNQ
+2323 
-2329 IIRRGYDPVF
+2329 RGLNRGTPF
-2339 LHPSSYSYLYSQYII
+2339 
-2354 NHISHKK
+2354 

>member
-1 MAALLQQALERT
+1 MYILMAKYMRT
-13 EINKLPKAIQN
+13 SG
-24 KLEKVLSEQQTE
+24 LSIPLISASTFVTV
-36 IDSLKSQHERY
+36 
-47 KADCEQQYF
+47 CEV
-56 SLEKKLAESQEQF
+56 F
-69 LSQSKEYHSIKEEN
+69 LNEHLISEEN
-83 GRLVEELKKLKD
+83 EPISGVRHTNAFD
-95 IEEEQGTTQESKP
+95 IHNCSNVSYLHYT
-108 PRAKYEIEAENRE
+108 
-121 LSRSLE
+121 
-127 KRSQEVENLSEDL
+127 EDL
-140 KRLNDKLVETNTI
+140 KRLGDKLVETNTI

-203 NSLSRDKG
+203 YTLSRDKG
-211 KEILE
+211 KVILE

-224 KEEVTRLQDQVN
+224 KDEVTRLQDQVN

-251 LMNKLK
+251 MMNKLK

-292 VKNAE
+292 AKNAE

-312 MEANKGTDK
+312 MQANKGTEK
-321 KLSELQSV
+321 KLSDLQSH
-329 REKAESDLHE
+329 KKPS
-339 KVRHLEKELENANT
+339 
-353 RLADFKRRGV
+353 
-363 PALTEEELTN
+363 LTEEELTN

-405 HLEKLESKRVHKVLD
+405 HLEKLENKHVHRVLD
-420 EIVLEVENKA
+420 EIVLEVETKA

-444 KSMSS
+444 KSMRS

-463 LQREIDEANKRALGL
+463 LQKETDEANKRALGL

-485 ERQLADVSE
+485 ERQLTDMSE
-494 QVRVLLLE
+494 QVCVLLVE

-538 ELQQQNQNMLAQIR
+538 ELQQQNQNLLAQVR

-565 KTARKTELEQS
+565 KTARQTELEQS

-620 PQGSD
+620 PQGSEA
-625 TGSQTTTASRPG
+625 GSQSTTSSRPG
-637 PVATRSTPLRAA
+637 PMATRSTPLRAA

-679 NDKLLNEQIERLHGQ
+679 NDKLLNEQIERLRGQ
-694 VSDLLSQKAKLSSQ
+694 MSDLLSQKAKLSSQ
-708 LEFAYKRY
+708 LEFAFKRY
-716 EMLQDNVNGFRRET
+716 EMLQENVNAFRREI
-730 EALRERNQKM
+730 EAHREKNQKM

-767 AELRLENIRKEKD
+767 AELRVENIRKERD

-789 AQEKESILTEQR
+789 TQERKSILTEQR
-801 GQNLLLTNLKSIQLT
+801 GQSLLLTNLKSIQLI
-816 MERSETETKQRYSNQ
+816 MERSETETKQRYNNQ

-852 RHALERHQDTQLL
+852 RHALERNQDVQLL
-865 EAKKQLETQTALHQ
+865 EAKKQLETQTELHQ

-899 NNNENQSSAPKQPV
+899 KNNENQSTALKQPV
-913 RTLPRVSA
+913 MLCAVSA

-930 ELRACLQQAE
+930 ELRARLQQTE
-940 EQNSDLNE
+940 EQNSDLKE
-948 RLKNANTNLEQY
+948 RLKSTTTNLEQY

-977 AEQARTSTENQ
+977 AEQARTSTDNQ

-1012 LQEEKRKAVES
+1012 LQEEKMKAVES
-1023 IEERVKELKRSL
+1023 VEERVKELKRSM

-1047 RAVEAVA
+1047 RAAEAVA

-1093 TKKQGQLSVQSLKQL
+1093 AKKQGQQSVQSMKQL

-1123 VDWEQKEKRLKEELS
+1123 VDWQQQEKRLKEELS

-1150 NTMLHDQME
+1150 NTMLHEQME
-1159 NLSSKIIASTQQQTA
+1159 NLSSKITASTQQQTT
-1174 RESSLNI
+1174 RESCLNI

-1200 RREKEIAETRR
+1200 RREKEIVETRM

-1233 ELQDSLNVEREKL
+1233 ELQDSLNAEREKL
-1246 QVATKTLAQQEDV
+1246 QVTTKTLAQQEDM

-1288 QTQAKLRK
+1288 QTQAKMRK
-1296 LEADIKPLQDSNAEL
+1296 LETDIKPLQDSNAEL

-1340 NQQKD
+1340 SQQKD
-1345 SDQEESKRLHS
+1345 SDQEETKKLHS

-1363 RIQQLIE
+1363 RIQQLTE
-1370 ETGKLKNELARSQ
+1370 ETGKLKNEVARSV
-1383 ASITTAQSQVQNLQE
+1383 SQSQVQNLQD

-1420 IQEKLKTITQVKK
+1420 IQEKVKTITQVKK

-1455 AASKPAQEHEDR
+1455 AASKPAQEQEDR

-1505 EAEVKSLQE
+1505 EAKVKSLQE

-1524 RLRAEIQE
+1524 RLRTELQE

-1584 ELEVRMSALK
+1584 ELEVRMSALN
-1594 SQYEGRLSR
+1594 SQYEGRWSR

-1618 GDQKDE
+1618 GDQKEE

-1659 ASEPPTANIK
+1659 TSEPPTANIK

-1674 AAPSKPSPI
+1674 AATSKPSPI

-1698 TPGPVTT
+1698 TPAPVTT

-1718 QEALQSTESPMEHV
+1718 QEALLSTEGTMEHV
-1732 TVFGSTSGSVRSTSP
+1732 MVFGSTSGSVRSTSP

-1763 TAFVQPTQQQTSP
+1763 TAFVQPTQQQTSQ
-1776 EPATTIMEAVHS
+1776 EPTTTIIEAVHS

-1823 STEVTDTTQDDPTH
+1823 STEVTDTTLDDPTY
-1837 PPITKKLRIIR
+1837 PPITKKLRIIK
-1848 RIGLEVSSDASG
+1848 IMGLEDASG
-1860 TEESNDAMGEAPGES
+1860 TEESNDAMGEAPGED

-1903 DQVSESHPSESQI
+1903 DQVSESQPSESQI
-1916 SGQDSSEDYKHD
+1916 SGQDSSEEYKHD
-1928 VIIIETDSGTEEEE
+1928 VIVIETDSGTEEEE
-1942 EEQGEP
+1942 EEQEEP
-1948 GEYEDDDAE
+1948 GQDDAE
-1957 DEDDEDG
+1957 DDDDG
-1964 DGGMAEAAED
+1964 DGGMAEAAEE
-1974 SNEGSGSADANEAY
+1974 SNEGSGISC
-1988 EGDEAEGDGAADP
+1988 
-2001 GMDNEESQEASDSI
+2001 
-2015 QKQVDSQS
+2015 VFT
-2023 SGEASVSTLESFP
+2023 GEASVSTLESFP
-2036 AEPVRDHQPVPST
+2036 AEPVREQQPVPST
-2049 TTTTSSLAPRLPQPP
+2049 TTTSSLGPRLPQSP
-2064 RRSHHTPPPR
+2064 RRPHHTPPPR

-2099 MSRVP
+2099 MSRAP
-2104 QLTPGIAS
+2104 QLTPGIGS

-2153 FRFGPPEDMMPQA
+2153 FRFGPPEDMMHQA

-2190 LPAHEEESGGRS
+2190 LPTHDEESGGRS

-2231 SVPMVSTSTTSLT
+2231 SVPMVSTSTASLT

-2261 EAESEGTS
+2261 EAESEGAS

-2280 ESAQPTDDASMPS
+2280 ESAQPTDDASLPS

-2300 SSADTSTSTGQAK
+2300 SSAGAHCLQTCHFDLFLVF
-2313 PASRLLPQHQ
+2313 SRGVFT
-2323 LPRRNQ
+2323 
-2329 IIRRGYDPVF
+2329 RGGRGRGLNRGTPF
-2339 LHPSSYSYLYSQYII
+2339 
-2354 NHISHKK
+2354 

>member
-13 EINKLPKAIQN
+13 DINKLPKAIQN

-83 GRLVEELKKLKD
+83 GRLAEELKKLKD

-121 LSRSLE
+121 LSRLLE

-140 KRLNDKLVETNTI
+140 KHLNDKLVETNTI

-165 SSEVSIQYREKRM
+165 SSEVSIQYRKKRM

-203 NSLSRDKG
+203 YALSRDKG
-211 KEILE
+211 KEILQ

-224 KEEVTRLQDQVN
+224 KEEVTRLQDQVS

-257 EAKDQRA
+257 EAKVQWA

-292 VKNAE
+292 VKSAE
-297 LNRAVEELNKLLKEA
+297 LSRAVEELNKLLKEA
-312 MEANKGTDK
+312 MEANKGTEK
-321 KLSELQSV
+321 KLSELHGV

-339 KVRHLEKELENANT
+339 KVGHLEKELENANT

-405 HLEKLESKRVHKVLD
+405 HLEKLENKHVHKVLD
-420 EIVLEVENKA
+420 EIVLEVETKA

-444 KSMSS
+444 KSMTS

-463 LQREIDEANKRALGL
+463 LQKETDEANKRALGL

-485 ERQLADVSE
+485 ERQLADMSE
-494 QVRVLLLE
+494 QVHVLLVE

-538 ELQQQNQNMLAQIR
+538 ELQQQNQNILAQIR

-565 KTARKTELEQS
+565 KTARQTELEQS

-625 TGSQTTTASRPG
+625 AGSQSTTASRPG
-637 PVATRSTPLRAA
+637 PMATRSTPLRAA

-708 LEFAYKRY
+708 LEFAFKRY
-716 EMLQDNVNGFRRET
+716 DMLQDNVNGFRREI
-730 EALRERNQKM
+730 EAHREKNQKM

-767 AELRLENIRKEKD
+767 AELRIENIRKERD

-789 AQEKESILTEQR
+789 AQEKESVLTEQR

-816 MERSETETKQRYSNQ
+816 MERSETEAKQRYNNQ

-837 EIVQLKKKLEQEVEQ
+837 EIVQLKKKLEQEVER

-865 EAKKQLETQTALHQ
+865 QAKKQLEAQITLHQ

-891 VTSMRQQL
+891 VTSMRRQL
-899 NNNENQSSAPKQPV
+899 NNNENQSTAPKQPV

-930 ELRACLQQAE
+930 ELRSCLQQAE
-940 EQNSDLNE
+940 EQNSDLKE

-977 AEQARTSTENQ
+977 AEQARTSTDSQ

-1012 LQEEKRKAVES
+1012 LQEEKMKAVES
-1023 IEERVKELKRSL
+1023 IEERVKELKRSM

-1093 TKKQGQLSVQSLKQL
+1093 AKKQGQQSVQTLKQL

-1115 ASELRQGR
+1115 ASELHQGR

-1200 RREKEIAETRR
+1200 RREKEIAETRL

-1233 ELQDSLNVEREKL
+1233 ELQDSLNVEIEKL
-1246 QVATKTLAQQEDV
+1246 QVTTKTLAQQEDI

-1288 QTQAKLRK
+1288 QTQAKMRK

-1340 NQQKD
+1340 SQQKD
-1345 SDQEESKRLHS
+1345 SDQEESKKLHS

-1363 RIQQLIE
+1363 RIQQLTE
-1370 ETGKLKNELARSQ
+1370 ETGKLKNEVARSQ
-1383 ASITTAQSQVQNLQE
+1383 ASITTAQSQVQTLQD
-1398 SLGKVTTERDNLKKE
+1398 SLGKVTTERDNLKKG

-1455 AASKPAQEHEDR
+1455 AASKPAQEHEDH
-1467 QASVQEIQNLKSS
+1467 QASVQEILNLKSS

-1500 TVQER
+1500 MVQER

-1524 RLRAEIQE
+1524 RLRAELQE
-1532 KSNLEEQLRQQ
+1532 KGNLEEQLRQQ

-1659 ASEPPTANIK
+1659 TSEPPTANIK

-1674 AAPSKPSPI
+1674 AAPSKPSPN

-1698 TPGPVTT
+1698 TPGSVTT

-1747 NIQTTQPI
+1747 NIQATQPI

-1776 EPATTIMEAVHS
+1776 EPVTTIMEAVHS

-1823 STEVTDTTQDDPTH
+1823 STEVTDTTQDDSTH

-1848 RIGLEVSSDASG
+1848 IGLEVSSHASG

-1898 QSVPM
+1898 QSVLM
-1903 DQVSESHPSESQI
+1903 DQVSESQPSESQI
-1916 SGQDSSEDYKHD
+1916 SGQDSSEEYRHD
-1928 VIIIETDSGTEEEE
+1928 VIIIDTDSGTEEDE

-1948 GEYEDDDAE
+1948 GQYEDDDA
-1957 DEDDEDG
+1957 EDDEDG
-1964 DGGMAEAAED
+1964 DGGMTEAAEE

-2001 GMDNEESQEASDSI
+2001 GIDNKESQEASDSI
-2015 QKQVDSQS
+2015 QKQADSQS
-2023 SGEASVSTLESFP
+2023 SASVSTLESFP
-2036 AEPVRDHQPVPST
+2036 AEPMREHQPVPST
-2049 TTTTSSLAPRLPQPP
+2049 TTTTTSSLGPRLPQSP
-2064 RRSHHTPPPR
+2064 RRPHHTPPPR

-2099 MSRVP
+2099 MSRAP
-2104 QLTPGIAS
+2104 QLTPGIGS

-2190 LPAHEEESGGRS
+2190 LPAHDEESGGRS

-2231 SVPMVSTSTTSLT
+2231 SVPMVSTTTTSLT

-2261 EAESEGTS
+2261 EAESEGAS

-2280 ESAQPTDDASMPS
+2280 ESAQPTDDASLPS

-2329 IIRRGYDPVF
+2329 IIRRGGVF
-2339 LHPSSYSYLYSQYII
+2339 PRGSRGRGLNRGTPF
-2354 NHISHKK
+2354 

>member
-47 KADCEQQYF
+47 KADC
-56 SLEKKLAESQEQF
+56 
-69 LSQSKEYHSIKEEN
+69 
-83 GRLVEELKKLKD
+83 GD
-95 IEEEQGTTQESKP
+95 KP

-121 LSRSLE
+121 LSRLLE

-165 SSEVSIQYREKRM
+165 SSEVSIQYRKKRM

-203 NSLSRDKG
+203 YALSRDKG
-211 KEILE
+211 KEILQ

-257 EAKDQRA
+257 EAKVQRA

-292 VKNAE
+292 VKSAE
-297 LNRAVEELNKLLKEA
+297 LSRAVEELNKLLKEA
-312 MEANKGTDK
+312 MEANKGTEK
-321 KLSELQSV
+321 KLSELQGV

-339 KVRHLEKELENANT
+339 KVGHLEKELENANT

-405 HLEKLESKRVHKVLD
+405 HLEKLENKHVHKVLD
-420 EIVLEVENKA
+420 EIVLEVETKA

-444 KSMSS
+444 KSMTS

-463 LQREIDEANKRALGL
+463 LQKETDEANKRALGL

-485 ERQLADVSE
+485 ERQLADMSE
-494 QVRVLLLE
+494 QVRVLLVE

-514 DVSSAVSSSSEVQG
+514 DVSSAVSSSSEG
-528 SRQVAFRSVQ
+528 SCQVAFRSVQ

-565 KTARKTELEQS
+565 KTARQTELEQS

-625 TGSQTTTASRPG
+625 AGSQSTTASRPG
-637 PVATRSTPLRAA
+637 PMATRSTPLRSA

-708 LEFAYKRY
+708 LEFAFKRY
-716 EMLQDNVNGFRRET
+716 DMLQDNVNGFRREI
-730 EALRERNQKM
+730 EAHREKNQKM

-767 AELRLENIRKEKD
+767 AELRIENIRKERD

-789 AQEKESILTEQR
+789 AQEKESVLTEQR

-816 MERSETETKQRYSNQ
+816 MERSETDAKQRYNNQ

-837 EIVQLKKKLEQEVEQ
+837 EIVQLKKKLEQEVER

-865 EAKKQLETQTALHQ
+865 EAKKQLEVQTALHQ

-899 NNNENQSSAPKQPV
+899 NNNENQSTAPKQPV
-913 RTLPRVSA
+913 RTLPR
-921 PGVPQQEVD
+921 EVD
-930 ELRACLQQAE
+930 ELRSCLQQVE
-940 EQNSDLNE
+940 EQNSDLKE

-977 AEQARTSTENQ
+977 AEQARTSTDSQ

-1012 LQEEKRKAVES
+1012 LQEEKMKAVES
-1023 IEERVKELKRSL
+1023 VEERVKELKRSM

-1060 QDSKLQAKLAAEAQ
+1060 QDSKQQAKLAAEAQ

-1093 TKKQGQLSVQSLKQL
+1093 AKKQGQQSVQTLKQL

-1115 ASELRQGR
+1115 ASELRQDR

-1200 RREKEIAETRR
+1200 RREKEIAETRL

-1246 QVATKTLAQQEDV
+1246 QVTTKTLAQQEDI

-1288 QTQAKLRK
+1288 QTQAKMRK

-1340 NQQKD
+1340 SQQKD
-1345 SDQEESKRLHS
+1345 SDQEESKKLHS

-1363 RIQQLIE
+1363 RIQQLTE
-1370 ETGKLKNELARSQ
+1370 ETGKLKNEVARSVS
-1383 ASITTAQSQVQNLQE
+1383 SITTAQSQVQTLQD

-1455 AASKPAQEHEDR
+1455 AASKPALEHEDH

-1524 RLRAEIQE
+1524 RLRAELQE

-1570 QLAKENEELKQQRE
+1570 QLAKDNEELKQQRE

-1654 RGSAS
+1654 RGSANT
-1659 ASEPPTANIK
+1659 SEPPTANIK

-1763 TAFVQPTQQQTSP
+1763 TAFVQPTQQHTSP

-1793 PSTSTAV
+1793 PSTSTTV
-1800 FGTVSATAGSS
+1800 FGTGT
-1811 VPKRVREEEQES
+1811 KNNEE
-1823 STEVTDTTQDDPTH
+1823 V
-1837 PPITKKLRIIR
+1837 
-1848 RIGLEVSSDASG
+1848 
-1860 TEESNDAMGEAPGES
+1860 
-1875 QQPPDASEEAYPVL
+1875 
-1889 GEGDEESLS
+1889 
-1898 QSVPM
+1898 
-1903 DQVSESHPSESQI
+1903 
-1916 SGQDSSEDYKHD
+1916 
-1928 VIIIETDSGTEEEE
+1928 
-1942 EEQGEP
+1942 
-1948 GEYEDDDAE
+1948 YEDDAE

-1964 DGGMAEAAED
+1964 DGGMAEAAEE

-1988 EGDEAEGDGAADP
+1988 EGDEAEVTPTFLCCNG
-2001 GMDNEESQEASDSI
+2001 SQLATR
-2015 QKQVDSQS
+2015 KHVVPLCH
-2023 SGEASVSTLESFP
+2023 SVSANS
-2036 AEPVRDHQPVPST
+2036 QW
-2049 TTTTSSLAPRLPQPP
+2049 
-2064 RRSHHTPPPR
+2064 
-2074 LNIHPVPEL
+2074 
-2083 GPPIMQRQ
+2083 
-2091 SGQSRRPS
+2091 
-2099 MSRVP
+2099 
-2104 QLTPGIAS
+2104 IAS
-2112 MQHFFDDDD
+2112 QVLRCFIISDRVFWVLQQHFFDDDD

-2190 LPAHEEESGGRS
+2190 LPAHDEESGGRS

-2261 EAESEGTS
+2261 EAESEG
-2269 SEACL
+2269 EACL

-2280 ESAQPTDDASMPS
+2280 ESAQPTDDASLPS
-2293 TSQEPTS
+2293 TCQEPTS
-2300 SSADTSTSTGQAK
+2300 SSAGTHHFTD
-2313 PASRLLPQHQ
+2313 LP
-2323 LPRRNQ
+2323 LCFVFSFSGSFNFSD
-2329 IIRRGYDPVF
+2329 IIK
-2339 LHPSSYSYLYSQYII
+2339 
-2354 NHISHKK
+2354 N